1 MARIVRHPD
10 EDLKEKLEELKFG
23 QACLDAET
31 GYEITRT
38 FGGYIYKCDYLGMVF
53 VPEVEATGTI
63 KNSVA
68 KTEPKK
74 TVIK

>member
-53 VPEVEATGTI
+53 VPDEQKEKVVNKEA
-63 KNSVA
+63 
-68 KTEPKK
+68 PKK
-74 TVIK
+74 TVTK

>member
-53 VPEVEATGTI
+53 VPDEKKEKIVNKEA
-63 KNSVA
+63 
-68 KTEPKK
+68 PKK
-74 TVIK
+74 TVTK

>member
-38 FGGYIYKCDYLGMVF
+38 FGGYIYSAIILEWFLFPM
-53 VPEVEATGTI
+53 
-63 KNSVA
+63 NR
-68 KTEPKK
+68 KK
-74 TVIK
+74 SW

>member
-1 MARIVRHPD
+1 MARVVRHPD

-53 VPEVEATGTI
+53 VPDEHKVKVVNKDA
-63 KNSVA
+63 
-68 KTEPKK
+68 PKK
-74 TVIK
+74 IETK

>member
-53 VPEVEATGTI
+53 VTDEQKEKIVNKEA
-63 KNSVA
+63 
-68 KTEPKK
+68 PKK
-74 TVIK
+74 AVTK